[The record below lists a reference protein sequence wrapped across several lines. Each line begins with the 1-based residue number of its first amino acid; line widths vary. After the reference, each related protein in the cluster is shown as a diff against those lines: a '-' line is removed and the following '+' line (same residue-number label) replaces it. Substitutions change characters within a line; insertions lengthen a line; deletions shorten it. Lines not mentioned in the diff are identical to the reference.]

1 MNLYITQN
9 SYYFVHRHFI
19 KYFLKQDSEIIFVTE
34 KERGILKKY
43 IEIIFN
49 FGILETIKYT
59 FLEVLY
65 LVIMYG
71 KVSKI
76 KISKITDRNLNVLL
90 EKKIKYNSYE
100 KIISIGCPTRIDA
113 TLQKKYNIKIFN
125 LHGGIL
131 PYQKGRFSP
140 IKSLNNE
147 HSYLGASIHEVS
159 NSFDEGEIIS
169 QNYFKIN
176 NHKKIENYN
185 KVLQASSK
193 LLGLFLADK
202 YVKIPNK
209 VLISLKK

>member
-49 FGILETIKYT
+49 FGILETIRSS

-76 KISKITDRNLNVLL
+76 KISQI
-90 EKKIKYNSYE
+90 
-100 KIISIGCPTRIDA
+100 
-113 TLQKKYNIKIFN
+113 
-125 LHGGIL
+125 
-131 PYQKGRFSP
+131 
-140 IKSLNNE
+140 
-147 HSYLGASIHEVS
+147 YL
-159 NSFDEGEIIS
+159 D
-169 QNYFKIN
+169 Q
-176 NHKKIENYN
+176 
-185 KVLQASSK
+185 
-193 LLGLFLADK
+193 
-202 YVKIPNK
+202 
-209 VLISLKK
+209 

>member
-1 MNLYITQN
+1 M
-9 SYYFVHRHFI
+9 
-19 KYFLKQDSEIIFVTE
+19 
-34 KERGILKKY
+34 
-43 IEIIFN
+43 
-49 FGILETIKYT
+49 
-59 FLEVLY
+59 
-65 LVIMYG
+65 
-71 KVSKI
+71 
-76 KISKITDRNLNVLL
+76 
-90 EKKIKYNSYE
+90 
-100 KIISIGCPTRIDA
+100 
-113 TLQKKYNIKIFN
+113 QKKYNIKIFN